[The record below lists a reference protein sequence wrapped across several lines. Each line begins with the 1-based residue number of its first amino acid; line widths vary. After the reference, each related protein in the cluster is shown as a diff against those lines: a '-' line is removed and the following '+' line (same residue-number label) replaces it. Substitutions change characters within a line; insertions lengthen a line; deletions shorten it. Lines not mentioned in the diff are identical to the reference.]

1 MSFYKVRNF
10 FLDIASSS
18 VLKYCIW
25 MMLTIF
31 PIWFATKFVQIV
43 APQSAGSGVP
53 ELKAIIRGVEVK
65 DFLTVECLFAK
76 LVGLLAVLTVAFP
89 LGKEAAFMHIAA
101 ILAHLLSTKSA
112 NSDIFSN
119 ELKQRDVL
127 VSASAIG
134 LASALVSPIG
144 GRVTLDNL
152 SFFVKTFL
160 IHRISICDR
169 VKFNLL
175 FNPSLLAWFLW
186 IYSLRHS
193 YFLFIFLD
201 L

>member
-1 MSFYKVRNF
+1 MSSFLLTRLFTPKNGIFTVRH
-10 FLDIASSS
+10 FLFNIASSS
-18 VLKYCIW
+18 GVKYCTWIL
-25 MMLTIF
+25 LTVF

-65 DFLTVECLFAK
+65 DFLTVECFFAK
-76 LVGLLAVLTVAFP
+76 LVGLMAVLAVAFP

-101 ILAHLLSTKSA
+101 ILAHMLSTKSV

-144 GRVTLDNL
+144 GKCIIN
-152 SFFVKTFL
+152 
-160 IHRISICDR
+160 
-169 VKFNLL
+169 
-175 FNPSLLAWFLW
+175 
-186 IYSLRHS
+186 
-193 YFLFIFLD
+193 
-201 L
+201 